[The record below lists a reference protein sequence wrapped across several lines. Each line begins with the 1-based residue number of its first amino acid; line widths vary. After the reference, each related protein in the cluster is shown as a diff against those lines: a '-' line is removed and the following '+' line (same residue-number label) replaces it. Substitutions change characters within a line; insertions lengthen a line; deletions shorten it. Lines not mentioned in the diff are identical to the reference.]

1 MSQPTFSVVTLT
13 PEMAADLL
21 SRNEHNRKFSKAN
34 YGTVRRSVENGE
46 WMLNGESI
54 KISQNGY
61 ILDGQHRCRAVVE
74 TGISIPTLLV
84 EGLPDESQDT
94 MDTGKTR
101 TLADILTIRGDVN
114 TIGLSALIRK
124 FLVSERYGFV
134 AAFSSSMG
142 SASYS
147 LTNRECLEWLDGNPW
162 VRDYVQPGR
171 TVSRATSAGSSM
183 AGFLMR
189 TFDNIDAEDSAFFWG
204 RVLDGVNLAEGHPI
218 YTLRKTLR
226 LLSENGKGERNQKY
240 LGALI
245 IKAWNAY
252 RSGDEVLL
260 LRFRVG
266 GAKPET
272 FPVPA

>member
-1 MSQPTFSVVTLT
+1 MNEPTFNVVDLT
-13 PEMAADLL
+13 PEMASDLL

-34 YGTVRRSVENGE
+34 YGTVRRAIQNGE
-46 WMLNGESI
+46 WMLNGEAI
-54 KISQNGY
+54 KISRNGY

-74 TGISIPTLLV
+74 TGVTIPTLIV

-94 MDTGKTR
+94 MDTGKSR
-101 TLADILTIRGDVN
+101 SLADILTIRGETN
-114 TIGLSALIRK
+114 TIALSALVRK
-124 FLVSERYGFV
+124 FLVAERYGFM
-134 AAFSSSMG
+134 AAFATNMG
-142 SASYS
+142 GYP
-147 LTNRECLEWLDGNPW
+147 LTNRECLEWLEANLW

-204 RVLDGVNLAEGHPI
+204 RLLDGANMGEGHPI
-218 YTLRKTLR
+218 YTLRKTLK
-226 LLSENGKGERNQKY
+226 LLSDNGKGERNQKY
-240 LGALI
+240 IGALI

-266 GAKPET
+266 GAKPES